1 MIQTLQSLPSRQL
14 NPRLGSPYNGVLEG
28 RERLAGGET
37 TGSSAEI
44 GLSLD
49 RAPAGARETSASPTS
64 AMTKGVLG
72 RFSRPSRALTS
83 PTKGGRRDPVVSPP
97 ANLSRA
103 SGTPAADQFID
114 VNKLIPNHFPDV
126 RKMPHII
133 VALLAFALISCGKKE
148 APKPTV
154 EAPKP
159 AAVSEAKIDAAIA
172 DALTPA
178 APTAPSKSDLQ
189 AGLEAQAEDI
199 LAKHPNKNGQDL
211 LGVPELQEALKAG
224 LTKLSKDKNLQNQIN
239 QSVSLAAKMKGLSGE
254 PGTVGL
260 DLDLKGYD
268 HARKSRMV
276 QAVISEDPKQIV
288 RFLTEEIGEAAPEL
302 SFGGAPRASNG
313 VALKETPLPAK

>member
-1 MIQTLQSLPSRQL
+1 MC
-14 NPRLGSPYNGVLEG
+14 
-28 RERLAGGET
+28 
-37 TGSSAEI
+37 
-44 GLSLD
+44 
-49 RAPAGARETSASPTS
+49 
-64 AMTKGVLG
+64 
-72 RFSRPSRALTS
+72 F
-83 PTKGGRRDPVVSPP
+83 
-97 ANLSRA
+97 
-103 SGTPAADQFID
+103 GT
-114 VNKLIPNHFPDV
+114 
-126 RKMPHII
+126 
-133 VALLAFALISCGKKE
+133 VACSKKE
-148 APKPTV
+148 AAKPSAEASKPTTI
-154 EAPKP
+154 
-159 AAVSEAKIDAAIA
+159 SDAKMGALVA

-178 APTAPSKSDLQ
+178 EPTAPSKSDLQ

-199 LAKHPNKNGQDL
+199 LSKYPSKNGQDL

-268 HARKSRMV
+268 RARKSRMV

-313 VALKETPLPAK
+313 VALKETLPAAK

>member
-1 MIQTLQSLPSRQL
+1 MQLQLQSLSSRQL
-14 NPRLGSPYNGVLEG
+14 QPY
-28 RERLAGGET
+28 
-37 TGSSAEI
+37 
-44 GLSLD
+44 
-49 RAPAGARETSASPTS
+49 
-64 AMTKGVLG
+64 
-72 RFSRPSRALTS
+72 
-83 PTKGGRRDPVVSPP
+83 
-97 ANLSRA
+97 
-103 SGTPAADQFID
+103 
-114 VNKLIPNHFPDV
+114 
-126 RKMPHII
+126 
-133 VALLAFALISCGKKE
+133 LLALAMCFSTIACSKKE
-148 APKPTV
+148 AAKPSAEASKPTTI
-154 EAPKP
+154 
-159 AAVSEAKIDAAIA
+159 SDAKMGALVA

-178 APTAPSKSDLQ
+178 EPTAPSKSDLQ

-199 LAKHPNKNGQDL
+199 LSKYPSKNGQDL

-268 HARKSRMV
+268 RDRKSRMV

-313 VALKETPLPAK
+313 VALKETLPAAK

>member
-1 MIQTLQSLPSRQL
+1 MPTLKSSIRTSNLLMQLQLQSLSSRQL
-14 NPRLGSPYNGVLEG
+14 QPY
-28 RERLAGGET
+28 
-37 TGSSAEI
+37 
-44 GLSLD
+44 
-49 RAPAGARETSASPTS
+49 
-64 AMTKGVLG
+64 
-72 RFSRPSRALTS
+72 
-83 PTKGGRRDPVVSPP
+83 
-97 ANLSRA
+97 
-103 SGTPAADQFID
+103 
-114 VNKLIPNHFPDV
+114 
-126 RKMPHII
+126 
-133 VALLAFALISCGKKE
+133 LLALAMCFGTVACSKKE
-148 APKPTV
+148 AAKPSAEASKPTTI
-154 EAPKP
+154 
-159 AAVSEAKIDAAIA
+159 SDAKMGALVA

-178 APTAPSKSDLQ
+178 EPTAPSKSDLQ

-199 LAKHPNKNGQDL
+199 LSKYPSKNGQDL

-268 HARKSRMV
+268 RARKSRMV